1 MILFWENYN
10 SFGIIESLIVVN
22 KNSSQVKHTTPGLS
36 NFPIT
41 CMINVFLSNFAIII
55 KKKIR
60 IGIKYK

>member
-10 SFGIIESLIVVN
+10 SFGIIESLIVVD
-22 KNSSQVKHTTPGLS
+22 KNSSQVKHTTLGLS
-36 NFPIT
+36 SPIT
-41 CMINVFLSNFAIII
+41 CVINVLLSNFAIIK